1 MNRPLTVLALIILLH
16 SNAIADPISPRPLRK
31 LINEAELIIQG
42 KVIFTGVE
50 NVPASV
56 YDINYALIVV
66 KEVLQGQTHED
77 TLKVRYFSHL
87 VSPEPPVYL
96 PGEEM
101 IVFLD
106 RDKKNS
112 CYVTHAM
119 SYGLKHFTD
128 KEGILVYKQRI
139 LEMQFINILSNG
151 QEKHRAI
158 IEWMVRCA
166 TNKHTRWEGLY
177 ELTPQSYYISEF
189 ETFYTRNESFLN
201 SKQRCEIYNALISA
215 EGLNYAEIGLIDIA
229 IGIDDDK
236 LLEKLK
242 KTMAAIKPDNT
253 QLVIAFMERI
263 IKLTGDIKLEKLYYE
278 YISGFRMMNKN
289 SSKYRS
295 VIFEQF
301 KRNLEGVEV
310 KRIVWGWGED
320 LV

>member
-1 MNRPLTVLALIILLH
+1 MNRPSTVLALIILLH
-16 SNAIADPISPRPLRK
+16 SDALADPISPRPLRK
-31 LINEAELIIQG
+31 LINEAELIVQG
-42 KVIFTGVE
+42 KVIFTGIE

-56 YDINYALIVV
+56 YDINYALIAV
-66 KEVLQGQTHED
+66 KEVLQGKTHED
-77 TLKVRYFSHL
+77 TLKVRYFSNL

-96 PGEEM
+96 PGAEL

-128 KEGILVYKQRI
+128 KEGMLVYKQRI
-139 LEMQFINILSNG
+139 LEMQFINILANG
-151 QEKHRAI
+151 QKKDREI
-158 IEWMVRCA
+158 IAWMVRCA
-166 TNKHTRWEGLY
+166 TNKYTRWEGLY
-177 ELTPQSYYISEF
+177 ELTPESYFISDF
-189 ETFYTRNESFLN
+189 ETFYTRNESFL
-201 SKQRCEIYNALISA
+201 SSVQRCEIFNSLINADGI
-215 EGLNYAEIGLIDIA
+215 NYADIGLIDIA

-242 KTMAAIKPDNT
+242 KTMAAINPENT
-253 QLVIAFMERI
+253 QLIVAFMERI

-320 LV
+320 LA

>member
-1 MNRPLTVLALIILLH
+1 MTRPLAVLALIMLLH
-16 SNAIADPISPRPLRK
+16 SNAIADPISPKPLRK
-31 LINEAELIIQG
+31 LINEAELIVQG

-56 YDINYALIVV
+56 YDINYALIEV
-66 KEVLQGQTHED
+66 KEVIQGRIYED
-77 TLKVRYFSHL
+77 TLKVRYYTHL

-96 PGEEM
+96 PGEEL

-106 RDKKNS
+106 RDKNNS

-128 KEGILVYKQRI
+128 KEGMLIYKQRI
-139 LEMQFINILSNG
+139 LEMQFINILANG
-151 QEKHRAI
+151 PEKDHAI

-166 TNKHTRWEGLY
+166 TNKYTRWEGLY
-177 ELTPQSYYISEF
+177 ELTPQSYFISEY
-189 ETFYTRNESFLN
+189 ETFYTRNESFL
-201 SKQRCEIYNALISA
+201 SSAQRSEIFNALINA
-215 EGLNYAEIGLIDIA
+215 EGLNYADIGLIDIA

-242 KTMAAIKPDNT
+242 KTVAAIKPDNI

-263 IKLTGDIKLEKLYYE
+263 IKLTGDIKLEKLYDE
-278 YISGFRMMNKN
+278 YMSGLHMASKN